1 MLGAALGF
9 AILLCVGLGAC
20 GGLGWVGKVG
30 FIGDD
35 GARGCDVR
43 LVSLINFA
51 TLSSTACLDGRYSDG
66 WYSDGWYS
74 DGWYCGLE
82 LWEG

>member
-1 MLGAALGF
+1 MLALASAGLVRWDSSAMVVLAAVDCC
-9 AILLCVGLGAC
+9 CVM
-20 GGLGWVGKVG
+20 V
-30 FIGDD
+30 
-35 GARGCDVR
+35 CDVR

-51 TLSSTACLDGRYSDG
+51 TLSSTACLDGWYLDG
-66 WYSDGWYS
+66 WDSDGWYS